1 MTDFYQNTVNKFKGS
16 PSSVVLFIGALVMFV
31 IGVNHFV
38 EDTYSSY
45 YGLLNLEARYNL
57 NVQIFDWSY
66 WTMSLAPQVA
76 SVVFFY
82 LYLADKGRKWLV
94 LSAAAQLM
102 DFFADAWYR
111 GNGLL
116 LENLGVFTISSAL
129 TFIYFSV
136 GSEVFI
142 SVGGG
147 LILKM
152 LAPALSAWKTEMRNI
167 SMASRGQYGGGG
179 GGGND
184 KHQREGKQESQQGGD
199 KSKHNGSQRRAE
211 LYAKYHGP
219 DRRHG
224 DGQPQTQN
232 QKPPPA
238 QSPHPLYNEHT
249 YHSKKYEEPDT
260 DEYAA

>member
-1 MTDFYQNTVNKFKGS
+1 MSDFYQNTVNKYKGS

-45 YGLLNLEARYNL
+45 FGLLNLEETYKL

-82 LYLADKGRKWLV
+82 LYLADRGKKWLL
-94 LSAAAQLM
+94 LSLLSQLM

-116 LENLGVFTISSAL
+116 LENLGVFAISSSL

-136 GSEVFI
+136 GSEMFI

-152 LAPALSAWKTEMRNI
+152 LAPALSAWKTEMKNI
-167 SMASRGQYGGGG
+167 GMAARGQYGGGG
-179 GGGND
+179 G
-184 KHQREGKQESQQGGD
+184 D
-199 KSKHNGSQRRAE
+199 KSKSNGHGGGNHQENNNKHKGSERRAE
-211 LYAKYHGP
+211 LESSRHASMP
-219 DRRHG
+219 MMERRG
-224 DGQPQTQN
+224 GGGER
-232 QKPPPA
+232 
-238 QSPHPLYNEHT
+238 SPEHAYRNLNENGG
-249 YHSKKYEEPDT
+249 E
-260 DEYAA
+260 